1 MRWILL
7 ILTLW
12 CSSFAL
18 ASNITIQ
25 IADAPPKVFS
35 LQELAT
41 ELPAVSVTT
50 ELPWIHGSHRFTGF
64 KVSDLLEYL
73 QQDHVKS
80 VTFMALN
87 DYAANI
93 SIADIQYYEPIVAYY
108 MDGDEMKIRHKGPF
122 WLVYNL
128 DQNPK
133 LKNSVYYTH
142 MVWQI
147 SQILIHKKP

>member
-1 MRWILL
+1 ML

-12 CSSFAL
+12 CSSFAF
-18 ASNITIQ
+18 ASDITIQ
-25 IADAPPKVFS
+25 VADTPPKVFS
-35 LQELAT
+35 LKELAT
-41 ELPAVSVTT
+41 VLPEVSFTT
-50 ELPWIHGSHRFTGF
+50 ELPWIHGARRFTGF
-64 KVSDLLEYL
+64 KVGDLLEYL
-73 QQDHVKS
+73 QQDQVNS

-87 DYAANI
+87 NYAANI
-93 SIADIQYYEPIVAYY
+93 SIEDIQQYEPIVAYY
-108 MDGDEMKIRHKGPF
+108 MDGNEMQIRHKGPF

-128 DQNPK
+128 NKNPK

>member
-1 MRWILL
+1 ML

-12 CSSFAL
+12 CSSFAF
-18 ASNITIQ
+18 ASDITIQ
-25 IADAPPKVFS
+25 VADTPPKVFS
-35 LQELAT
+35 LKELAT
-41 ELPAVSVTT
+41 VLLEVSFTT
-50 ELPWIHGSHRFTGF
+50 ELPWIHGARRFTGF

-73 QQDHVKS
+73 QQDQVNS

-87 DYAANI
+87 NYAANI
-93 SIADIQYYEPIVAYY
+93 SIADIQQYEPIVAYY
-108 MDGDEMKIRHKGPF
+108 MDGNEMKIRHKGPF

-128 DQNPK
+128 NKNPK

>member
-1 MRWILL
+1 M
-7 ILTLW
+7 
-12 CSSFAL
+12 
-18 ASNITIQ
+18 
-25 IADAPPKVFS
+25 K
-35 LQELAT
+35 ELAT
-41 ELPAVSVTT
+41 VLPEVSFTT
-50 ELPWIHGSHRFTGF
+50 ELPWIHGARRFTGF

-73 QQDHVKS
+73 QQDQVNS

-87 DYAANI
+87 NYAANI
-93 SIADIQYYEPIVAYY
+93 SIADIQQYEPIVAYY
-108 MDGDEMKIRHKGPF
+108 MDGNEMKIRHKGPF

-128 DQNPK
+128 NKNPK

>member
-1 MRWILL
+1 MRWML

-12 CSSFAL
+12 CSSFAF
-18 ASNITIQ
+18 ASDITIQ
-25 IADAPPKVFS
+25 VADTPPKVFS
-35 LQELAT
+35 LKELAT
-41 ELPAVSVTT
+41 VLPEVSFTT
-50 ELPWIHGSHRFTGF
+50 ELPWIHGARRFTGF
-64 KVSDLLEYL
+64 KLSDLLEYL
-73 QQDHVKS
+73 QQDQVNS

-87 DYAANI
+87 NYAANI
-93 SIADIQYYEPIVAYY
+93 SIADIQQYEPIVAYY
-108 MDGDEMKIRHKGPF
+108 MDGNEMQIRHKGPF

-128 DQNPK
+128 NKHPK

>member
-1 MRWILL
+1 ML

-12 CSSFAL
+12 CSSFAF
-18 ASNITIQ
+18 ASDITIQ
-25 IADAPPKVFS
+25 VADTPPKVFS
-35 LQELAT
+35 LKELAT
-41 ELPAVSVTT
+41 VLPEVSFTT
-50 ELPWIHGSHRFTGF
+50 ELPWIHGARRFTGF

-73 QQDHVKS
+73 QQDQVNS

-87 DYAANI
+87 NYAANI
-93 SIADIQYYEPIVAYY
+93 SIEDIQQYEPIVAYY
-108 MDGDEMKIRHKGPF
+108 MDGNEMQIRHKGPF

-128 DQNPK
+128 NKNPK

>member
-1 MRWILL
+1 MRWML

-12 CSSFAL
+12 CSSFAF
-18 ASNITIQ
+18 ASDITIQ
-25 IADAPPKVFS
+25 VADTPPKVFS
-35 LQELAT
+35 LKELAT
-41 ELPAVSVTT
+41 VLLEVSFTT
-50 ELPWIHGSHRFTGF
+50 ELPWIHGARRFTGF

-73 QQDHVKS
+73 QQDQVNS

-87 DYAANI
+87 NYAANI
-93 SIADIQYYEPIVAYY
+93 SIADIQQYEPIVAYY
-108 MDGDEMKIRHKGPF
+108 MDGNEMKIRHKGPF

-128 DQNPK
+128 NKNPK